1 MITRF
6 YLPLLSTNVKHPKF
20 GCHVTSLCQGLRRSA
35 GSGGEDPEN
44 QVVNNTSFGHFATQ
58 TAEVKL
64 VSTIQLPSYTERP
77 VPGIHASWRKIRMRT
92 FLYKNGQIQIISET
106 KRVTAKLS
114 KNLLANFLALFE
126 SIKSHILGL

>member
-44 QVVNNTSFGHFATQ
+44 QVGDTGETQ
-58 TAEVKL
+58 NHK
-64 VSTIQLPSYTERP
+64 
-77 VPGIHASWRKIRMRT
+77 
-92 FLYKNGQIQIISET
+92 
-106 KRVTAKLS
+106 
-114 KNLLANFLALFE
+114 
-126 SIKSHILGL
+126 